1 MNGGKAILWK
11 KSQRGKKHDI
21 LRLMLQWRERAA
33 KWNRPNGESQKRF
46 FLADNVKM
54 HPILVSVSK
63 IDDSA
68 AGETS

>member
-1 MNGGKAILWK
+1 M
-11 KSQRGKKHDI
+11 
-21 LRLMLQWRERAA
+21 
-33 KWNRPNGESQKRF
+33 ESRKKRF
-46 FLADNVKM
+46 FLVDNVKM